1 MSGFLTKAN
10 IRFLTGL
17 EDKAEQVAWLRTH
30 GVHHFVNAAG
40 KIVVTWGAVE
50 GRSATDRPASWSPDF
65 SSLGR
70 A

>member
-10 IRFLTGL
+10 IRTLTGL
-17 EDKAEQVAWLRTH
+17 EDKAEQVAWLRKN

-40 KIVVTWGAVE
+40 KIIVTWGAVD
-50 GRSATDRPASWSPDF
+50 GLAGSQPRTWSPDY
-65 SSLGR
+65 SAIGG